1 MPKPEPGARRAAITL
16 SSSEIPASKQDLGK
30 AGVIGHDAFLEALPE
45 AFLVWGPSLAYLAR
59 QVSQRWHMIPPV
71 FILVRPQMGE
81 NIGAAA
87 RAMLNFGLE
96 RMRIVGPRD
105 GWPNPKAVAMASGA
119 ARLLDHAGLFAD
131 LPGAIADC
139 DFVFATTARGRELV
153 KEVVTPERAMEMA
166 RAMGAEGKKVGVLF
180 GPERAGL
187 ENDDIVRANAI
198 VTVPVNPD
206 FPSLNLGQC
215 VMLLGYE
222 WQRQGSEAPA
232 SVMELART
240 EFASREDVDR
250 LADHF
255 EERLDAAG
263 FFFPETKAKGMKANL
278 RNMWGRLGLTRA
290 EVQTFHGMLRQI
302 AWTLKNRKDQS
313 P

>member
-1 MPKPEPGARRAAITL
+1 
-16 SSSEIPASKQDLGK
+16 
-30 AGVIGHDAFLEALPE
+30 
-45 AFLVWGPSLAYLAR
+45 
-59 QVSQRWHMIPPV
+59 MIPPV

-96 RMRIVGPRD
+96 RMRVTGPRD

-119 ARLLDHAGLFAD
+119 GRLLDHAGLFAD
-131 LPGAIADC
+131 VPGAIADC

-153 KEVVTPERAMEMA
+153 KEVVTPERAMAMA
-166 RAMGAEGKKVGVLF
+166 RALGAEGKKVGVLF

-187 ENDDIVRANAI
+187 ENDDIIHANAI

-206 FPSLNLGQC
+206 FPSLNLAQC
-215 VMLLGYE
+215 VLLLGYE
-222 WQRQGSEAPA
+222 WQRQGAEVPA

-240 EFASREDVDR
+240 EFASREDVGR

-263 FFFPETKAKGMKANL
+263 FFFPETKAEGMKANL

-302 AWTLKNRKDQS
+302 AWTLKNKGD
-313 P
+313 

>member
-1 MPKPEPGARRAAITL
+1 
-16 SSSEIPASKQDLGK
+16 
-30 AGVIGHDAFLEALPE
+30 
-45 AFLVWGPSLAYLAR
+45 
-59 QVSQRWHMIPPV
+59 MIPPV

-96 RMRIVGPRD
+96 RMRVTGPRD

-119 ARLLDHAGLFAD
+119 GRVLDHAGLFAD
-131 LPGAIADC
+131 VPGAVADC

-153 KEVVTPERAMEMA
+153 KEIVTPERAMAMA
-166 RAMGAEGKKVGVLF
+166 RALGAEGKKVGVLF

-187 ENDDIVRANAI
+187 ENDDIIHANAI

-206 FPSLNLGQC
+206 FPSLNLAQC
-215 VMLLGYE
+215 VLLLGYE
-222 WQRQGSEAPA
+222 WQRQGSDAPA

-240 EFASREDVDR
+240 ELASREDVGR

-263 FFFPETKAKGMKANL
+263 FFFPETKVAGMKANL

-302 AWTLKNRKDQS
+302 AWKLKNGGE
-313 P
+313 